1 MVINWLSKIL
11 KNFLFT
17 ILMLGSILF
26 AELFLLCFI
35 NIHFY
40 FMNIHW
46 LLVMYDKVEYFSVFT
61 FIWNLFDNTFFWSL
75 RMTVCTLY
83 YVIYKSLPLCYCVKC
98 STVYRII
105 FAPFIFRQSTVAN
118 SFVPLTPPHFPP
130 FENPRYRLELKL
142 FSN

>member
-1 MVINWLSKIL
+1 MVINLLSKIL
-11 KNFLFT
+11 KIFLFT

-61 FIWNLFDNTFFWSL
+61 FILNLFDNTFFWSL
-75 RMTVCTLY
+75 RMTVPTLY
-83 YVIYKSLPLCYCVKC
+83 VYIILSDIQVITTLLLCKM
-98 STVYRII
+98 
-105 FAPFIFRQSTVAN
+105 
-118 SFVPLTPPHFPP
+118 
-130 FENPRYRLELKL
+130 
-142 FSN
+142 

>member
-1 MVINWLSKIL
+1 MLFINLWSLIDCQKYFKI
-11 KNFLFT
+11 FLFT

-61 FIWNLFDNTFFWSL
+61 FILNLFDNTFFWSL
-75 RMTVCTLY
+75 RMTVPTLY
-83 YVIYKSLPLCYCVKC
+83 VYIILCDIQVITTLLLCKMQYCIQDYFCPFYFSPIYSCKQFRAPNPTPL
-98 STVYRII
+98 
-105 FAPFIFRQSTVAN
+105 
-118 SFVPLTPPHFPP
+118 PP
-130 FENPRYRLELKL
+130 F
-142 FSN
+142 